1 MQARVTRY
9 KLQDENF
16 VFSLRFLVKI
26 QKQFNQGIGST
37 FDSGHRLQSPFNFVN
52 NYLFKKL
59 MYRLANTKEYVRIY

>member
-1 MQARVTRY
+1 MKISFSVY
-9 KLQDENF
+9 
-16 VFSLRFLVKI
+16 SLRFLAKI

>member
-37 FDSGHRLQSPFNFVN
+37 FDSGHRLQPPFNFVN

-59 MYRLANTKEYVRIY
+59 MYRLANIKEYDRIY